1 MIILKQTLPNI
12 ICAAFVYAHN
22 RVIPTVWEHVV
33 PEKAMRSCSVAVSVQ
48 ESLDDGIVISGLQ
61 VIEARLLIRVVAV
74 GAKMRSIQ
82 PSEKSEKWC
91 EKAADLEVFK
101 IVFRQ
106 HLRFLFKGMRPNP
119 GRIPIWIKHSQA
131 MQRTVAGAVGSS
143 AGRSTFP
150 FRRRKK
156 EKPRQT
162 KQIPDGFPLP
172 S

>member
-1 MIILKQTLPNI
+1 
-12 ICAAFVYAHN
+12 
-22 RVIPTVWEHVV
+22 
-33 PEKAMRSCSVAVSVQ
+33 
-48 ESLDDGIVISGLQ
+48 
-61 VIEARLLIRVVAV
+61 
-74 GAKMRSIQ
+74 MRSIQ
-82 PSEKSEKWC
+82 PSEKSEKRC

-143 AGRSTFP
+143 AERSTFP

-162 KQIPDGFPLP
+162 KRIPDGFPLP
-172 S
+172 SQASVRSGLFVVLNFCREKYFPFLSISS